1 MVVRCTS
8 SGPSQLSLHLLT
20 SPVCT
25 GLPLLMST
33 TLEAADA
40 PSACTASPHHHVGL
54 DGEQGSCSVRFD
66 AQCVVIPEL
75 PPRSRRT
82 RLVTKTYSVPLW
94 KRRGSLSGPQPASP
108 DPDED
113 DHVILKLPLPRCVQ
127 NTVQLSYDLIV
138 YFWHSLQTRVQSPTR
153 SGEAVPLTPC
163 LVHRSPEIN
172 STNSTASPTTVR
184 RNLRKSSV
192 SSIHADLV
200 TVPLRPCC
208 AACQEITDAARLQGD
223 AWTERFSRAAK
234 YRRSLSADSQ
244 PRTITVAGSAAAAS
258 FGSLARGVPISVDE
272 VDKRRRSVDNGLVS
286 GTSDLACLNDT
297 VLAQERRDRCSEA
310 PNPPSRAC
318 VPLPSPIRPPQ
329 LVTHNIPE
337 ETFDDDD
344 AQLFPL
350 PSPKRTPCSS
360 AAPSPTASLSSLQ
373 NGQLHRNS
381 SNSPALSNCSGE
393 FLAHGPRQFLAPPP
407 GASTSS
413 LSLPR
418 TSECSYSNLTE
429 DPPRASSP
437 NILASLPP
445 LSGRQQAWCTS
456 PTSSQGDFLEKI
468 PQPIPSN
475 SSRSPQPSA
484 PIRIPSASTST
495 LTRSPST
502 SPSMSPNTRRILR
515 SFSAGSPRQMIS
527 GVIRSVN
534 VIGGRGG
541 GAFGM

>member
-1 MVVRCTS
+1 
-8 SGPSQLSLHLLT
+8 
-20 SPVCT
+20 
-25 GLPLLMST
+25 MST

-40 PSACTASPHHHVGL
+40 LSACTASPHHHVGL

-66 AQCVVIPEL
+66 AQCIVIPEL

-113 DHVILKLPLPRCVQ
+113 DHVILKLPLPR
-127 NTVQLSYDLIV
+127 
-138 YFWHSLQTRVQSPTR
+138 LQTRVQSPTR

-172 STNSTASPTTVR
+172 STNSTGSPTTVR
-184 RNLRKSSV
+184 RSLRKSSV

-329 LVTHNIPE
+329 LVTHHIPE
-337 ETFDDDD
+337 ETFDDDDDD

-373 NGQLHRNS
+373 NGPLHRNS
-381 SNSPALSNCSGE
+381 SNSPALSNYSGE

-418 TSECSYSNLTE
+418 TSECSSSFLTE
-429 DPPRASSP
+429 DPPRAPSP
-437 NILASLPP
+437 SILASLPP
-445 LSGRQQAWCTS
+445 LSGRQQARCTS

-468 PQPIPSN
+468 PQRIPSN

-541 GAFGM
+541 GAFGV